1 MPPCSHAA
9 LKISSRYIFSSRSVT
24 LKQDPTVL
32 VSDTTQEYI
41 LAPFETSPYAY
52 HQIMDGETKQNSTK
66 STSSWV
72 QKIAEDTAKDKREQ
86 PWKELLGETHD
97 KGAEGEDWINLQLPN
112 HVQCGS
118 MAA

>member
-1 MPPCSHAA
+1 MYP
-9 LKISSRYIFSSRSVT
+9 
-24 LKQDPTVL
+24 
-32 VSDTTQEYI
+32 TQES
-41 LAPFETSPYAY
+41 PFRISHYAY
-52 HQIMDGETKQNSTK
+52 HQAMDEETKQTSAK
-66 STSSWV
+66 STSSWA

-86 PWKELLGETHD
+86 PWKALLGETHD

>member
-1 MPPCSHAA
+1 
-9 LKISSRYIFSSRSVT
+9 
-24 LKQDPTVL
+24 
-32 VSDTTQEYI
+32 
-41 LAPFETSPYAY
+41 
-52 HQIMDGETKQNSTK
+52 MDGETKQTSAK
-66 STSSWV
+66 STSSWA

-86 PWKELLGETHD
+86 PWKALLGETHD